1 MYVLSSG
8 NVELTDILTGLCE
21 MQPKEKLTNYSSFSA
36 HFKIYFSFS
45 TQTDTVR
52 TTKLQLELM

>member
-52 TTKLQLELM
+52 TTKL